1 MGDDHDSF
9 KSIGQTLDGTNYQVW
24 AKMMKFFMIGKE
36 VWDIVTGAFP
46 EPVDEQKPD
55 FVKKEDRL
63 KTQTS
68 HFSIPQTPTV
78 LVASHHSSN
87 RFRHPKS
94 RGPQP
99 NDECRYCHV
108 KGHWTSNC
116 PLLGKG
122 DQPFQ
127 PRPPPSSQAPTT
139 GSESALATLTSQ
151 IQELIDK
158 HVGGTLTAAS
168 AMHQFANVPT
178 TSSLLQ
184 TPDSSLIEADWDRP

>member
-1 MGDDHDSF
+1 MLDFRS
-9 KSIGQTLDGTNYQVW
+9 SILNGNFTKYDNEILLVPSMFLLCKN
-24 AKMMKFFMIGKE
+24 
-36 VWDIVTGAFP
+36 
-46 EPVDEQKPD
+46 
-55 FVKKEDRL
+55 
-63 KTQTS
+63 
-68 HFSIPQTPTV
+68 PTV
-78 LVASHHSSN
+78 LVASHRSSN
-87 RFRHPKS
+87 GYRHPKS

-108 KGHWTSNC
+108 KGHWTTNC

-122 DQPFQ
+122 DQSSQ
-127 PRPPPSSQAPTT
+127 QRTSPSSQVPTT